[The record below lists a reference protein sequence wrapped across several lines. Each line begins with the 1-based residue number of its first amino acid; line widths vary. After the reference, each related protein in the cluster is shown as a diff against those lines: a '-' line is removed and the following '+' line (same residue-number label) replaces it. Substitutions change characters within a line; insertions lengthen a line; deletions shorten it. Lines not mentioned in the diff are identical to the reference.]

1 MEEVIQQPQIANSI
15 GKMMIK
21 KKYIS
26 KIIFTLM
33 LLFAVQSLTA
43 QQEEQMLI
51 FQIDGNNYI
60 KKNYDKNKKQVSS
73 QIFKVGKV
81 MVTEEKYVM
90 PLKVYLYD
98 KNGVLEDSANTKYTC
113 KPSDSKLLM
122 NVFPF
127 AQFSSNKTVT
137 VELENG
143 TQFYPSELKEGL
155 TIPDIIISL
164 SIDGGVIG
172 SFFSDSQIKI
182 SERKIVK
189 VNNEKGTYVVTSKLQ
204 IKAYMLGIRV
214 DTINYIVTE
223 TISKQKGILEQTF
236 VEDTGE
242 YFTIKLN
249 NK

>member
-1 MEEVIQQPQIANSI
+1 
-15 GKMMIK
+15 MIST

-33 LLFAVQSLTA
+33 LLFVVYSLSA
-43 QQEEQMLI
+43 QQNDGQMLMY
-51 FQIDGNNYI
+51 QIDGNNYI

-98 KNGVLEDSANTKYTC
+98 KNGTLEDSADTKYTC

-127 AQFSSNKTVT
+127 SQFSSNKTVI
-137 VELENG
+137 VELEKGN
-143 TQFYPSELKEGL
+143 QFYPAELKEGT

-182 SERKIVK
+182 YERKIK
-189 VNNEKGTYVVTSKLQ
+189 TIDKQNNTYTMTSKLQ

-214 DTINYIVTE
+214 DTINYMVE
-223 TISKQKGILEQTF
+223 EKISKQKGILEQTF